1 MKENESYKTIT
12 KLIDEAFALSKA
24 DINMNLS
31 INKDEAKKG
40 TKKILKVKQR
50 TYKMEEENIN
60 SAFGEMNM
68 PQYIDTGIAVK
79 ERELKIITPKNLQ
92 HGDKFILKGEGNI
105 VNGEKGDLYIN
116 IYIINKGEGGGK

>member
-1 MKENESYKTIT
+1 MKEDESYKTIT

-40 TKKILKVKQR
+40 TKKVLTVKQR
-50 TYKMEEENIN
+50 TYKMEEEKIN

-68 PQYIDTGIAVK
+68 PHYIDTGIAVK
-79 ERELKIITPKNLQ
+79 ERELKIITPKNIQ
-92 HGDKFILKGEGNI
+92 HGDKFILKGVGNI
-105 VNGEKGDLYIN
+105 VNGDRGNLYIN
-116 IYIINKGEGGGK
+116 IFIYKK